1 MKMNDETF
9 EIETSASEAENSEIA
24 ETSEELSSDTPF
36 VDTQAEISD
45 PEAEAESEDAPE
57 EALGDLESDNKDE
70 RMSEEIESL
79 RRELEGMREKRTA
92 LISEIREFSE
102 LFGADALSHV
112 PDSVWESTSGGVP
125 LAAAYALYEKKLA
138 KQRELAECVNQK
150 NAAMSAGAVKNAAY
164 VGFYSPE
171 EVRAM
176 SAKEVK
182 KNYNLIIESMKK
194 WN

>member
-1 MKMNDETF
+1 MNDETF
-9 EIETSASEAENSEIA
+9 EIEISASEAENSEIA

-57 EALGDLESDNKDE
+57 EALGDLESDNKDV

-138 KQRELAECVNQK
+138 KQRELA
-150 NAAMSAGAVKNAAY
+150 
-164 VGFYSPE
+164 
-171 EVRAM
+171 
-176 SAKEVK
+176 
-182 KNYNLIIESMKK
+182 
-194 WN
+194 

>member
-1 MKMNDETF
+1 MNDEAF
-9 EIETSASEAENSEIA
+9 ETETSFMEAATQENA
-24 ETSEELSSDTPF
+24 EDAGVLSCDAPLLDSK
-36 VDTQAEISD
+36 AEISD

-57 EALGDLESDNKDE
+57 EALGDLESDNEDG

-112 PDSVWESTSGGVP
+112 PGSVWESTSGGVP
-125 LAAAYALYEKKLA
+125 LAAAYALYEKKLT
-138 KQRELAECVNQK
+138 KQRELAESVNQK

-164 VGFYSPE
+164 VGFYSPA